1 MVDTRGDSGIICVQ
15 ECPNE
20 MIPCG
25 LFCVPILAP
34 VCNPMIAL
42 KSFDSLHIGDRKLK
56 YKTKTKDKLH
66 PDMQGGMLGGFLS
79 KLNPFGNELEE
90 EELNDLA
97 LDLELK
103 LKAQEIATWSD
114 WSYPICAE
122 EGTH

>member
-1 MVDTRGDSGIICVQ
+1 
-15 ECPNE
+15 
-20 MIPCG
+20 
-25 LFCVPILAP
+25 
-34 VCNPMIAL
+34 MIAL

-56 YKTKTKDKLH
+56 YKTKTKDELH
-66 PDMQGGMLGGFLS
+66 PDMQKGMLGGFLGS
-79 KLNPFGNELEE
+79 MNPFGNEVEE

-122 EGTH
+122 KGTH